1 MKNKPA
7 GGPGSRVVKKVS
19 APKVEPRAKA
29 VNPRGA
35 SQIGQSLGNHA
46 EGGKVSAGK
55 AVEPLY
61 AGRVFD
67 ARWREYQLEAGAVRQ
82 LRNGQH
88 GPVAGATKPQGR
100 DILSDFG
107 PDSPAVG
114 PRR

>member
-61 AGRVFD
+61 AGRGYSTPV
-67 ARWREYQLEAGAVRQ
+67 GANTNSKPVQ
-82 LRNGQH
+82 YGNCGTASTVLLPGLRNRR
-88 GPVAGATKPQGR
+88 AATSSATSAPTAQ
-100 DILSDFG
+100 
-107 PDSPAVG
+107 P
-114 PRR
+114 